1 MAIFFNKL
9 LKNLT
14 VNNYRIYLIGISV
27 TFCYSSYAY
36 LFSALLQ
43 TWETELNVSRNKLTF
58 AYSLGLMIH
67 GLLLPYLGKL
77 VDRNYSFIMMWLSPL
92 LLGFSVINLAF
103 VNTYYEFIFAWVL
116 VSATA
121 GGCLYTMIFSVLTI
135 NLKQDIKNSIAIIT
149 LIAGLASTYTYPT
162 ATYLTESFNWRT
174 TVLIFGIVNIL
185 ISAPANY
192 FGFKTIIHQEK
203 NFNSNTNTDK
213 QENIYYNPKF
223 WLLCFP
229 LFVFGFNAGA
239 IITHIIPMMQEK
251 NLSLTMAVLIAS
263 LFGPGQIIGR
273 ILIMTYGRNKS
284 NIGLFVLCFYSSLIG
299 IIFLYFVNF
308 SFYLAFLFILF
319 NSAAFGSMAILKPL
333 VQNDIFGKM
342 NFGKIHGILAICF
355 MSGSIAGP
363 WIGSLIWSVGGY
375 NLLIIFFFILAVLG
389 NISALMLKKYKTKD

>member
-1 MAIFFNKL
+1 MNK
-9 LKNLT
+9 
-14 VNNYRIYLIGISV
+14 YGIYLIGISV

-43 TWETELNVSRNKLTF
+43 TWEAELNVSRNKLTF

-103 VNTYYEFIFAWVL
+103 VNTYYEFIIAWVL

-135 NLKQDIKNSIAIIT
+135 NLKKDIKNSIAIIT

-192 FGFKTIIHQEK
+192 FGFKKIIYQEK
-203 NFNSNTNTDK
+203 NFNSNTKPEK

-284 NIGLFVLCFYSSLIG
+284 NIGLFVLCFYSSIIG
-299 IIFLYFVNF
+299 MIFLYFVNF

-363 WIGSLIWSVGGY
+363 WIGSLIWSFAGY
-375 NLLIIFFFILAVLG
+375 NLLIIFFFILAIFG
-389 NISALMLKKYKTKD
+389 NISALILKNYKTKV

>member
-1 MAIFFNKL
+1 MNK
-9 LKNLT
+9 
-14 VNNYRIYLIGISV
+14 YGIYLIGISV

-43 TWETELNVSRNKLTF
+43 TWETELNISRNKLTF
-58 AYSLGLMIH
+58 ANSLGLMIH

-103 VNTYYEFIFAWVL
+103 VNTYYEFIIAWVL

-135 NLKQDIKNSIAIIT
+135 NLKKDIKNSIAIIT

-192 FGFKTIIHQEK
+192 FGFKKIIYQEK
-203 NFNSNTNTDK
+203 NFNSNTTTEK
-213 QENIYYNPKF
+213 QENIFYNPKF

-299 IIFLYFVNF
+299 LIFLYFVNF

-342 NFGKIHGILAICF
+342 NFGNIHGILAICF
-355 MSGSIAGP
+355 TSGSIAGP
-363 WIGSLIWSVGGY
+363 WIGSLIWSFGGY
-375 NLLIIFFFILAVLG
+375 NLLIILFFILAIFG
-389 NISALMLKKYKTKD
+389 NISALILKNYKTKV

>member
-1 MAIFFNKL
+1 MNK
-9 LKNLT
+9 
-14 VNNYRIYLIGISV
+14 YGIYLIGISV

-103 VNTYYEFIFAWVL
+103 VNTYYEFIIAWVL

-135 NLKQDIKNSIAIIT
+135 NLKKDIKNSIAIIT

-192 FGFKTIIHQEK
+192 FGFKKIIHQEK
-203 NFNSNTNTDK
+203 NFNSNTKPEK

-342 NFGKIHGILAICF
+342 NFGNIHGILAICF

-363 WIGSLIWSVGGY
+363 WIGSLIWSFGGY
-375 NLLIIFFFILAVLG
+375 NLLIILFFILAIFG
-389 NISALMLKKYKTKD
+389 NISALILKNYKTKV

>member
-1 MAIFFNKL
+1 MNK
-9 LKNLT
+9 
-14 VNNYRIYLIGISV
+14 YGIYLIGVSV

-43 TWETELNVSRNKLTF
+43 TWETELNISRNKLTF

-103 VNTYYEFIFAWVL
+103 VNTYFEFIIAWVL
-116 VSATA
+116 VSVTA

-203 NFNSNTNTDK
+203 NFNSNTNTEK
-213 QENIYYNPKF
+213 QENIFYNPKF

-299 IIFLYFVNF
+299 IIFLYFINF

-375 NLLIIFFFILAVLG
+375 NLLIILFFILAICG
-389 NISALMLKKYKTKD
+389 NISALVLKNYKTKV

>member
-1 MAIFFNKL
+1 MTL
-9 LKNLT
+9 
-14 VNNYRIYLIGISV
+14 NNYRIYLIGISV

-43 TWETELNVSRNKLTF
+43 TWEVELNVSRNKLTF

-103 VNTYYEFIFAWVL
+103 VNTYYEFIIAWVL

-135 NLKQDIKNSIAIIT
+135 NLKKDIKNSIAIIT

-192 FGFKTIIHQEK
+192 FGFKKIIHQEK
-203 NFNSNTNTDK
+203 NFNSNTKPEK

-308 SFYLAFLFILF
+308 SFYLAFFFILF

-342 NFGKIHGILAICF
+342 NFGNIHGILAICF

-363 WIGSLIWSVGGY
+363 WIGSLIWSFGGY
-375 NLLIIFFFILAVLG
+375 NLLIILFFILAICG
-389 NISALMLKKYKTKD
+389 NISALVLKNYKPTV

>member
-1 MAIFFNKL
+1 MNK
-9 LKNLT
+9 
-14 VNNYRIYLIGISV
+14 YGIYLIGISV

-43 TWETELNVSRNKLTF
+43 TWETELNISRNKLTF

-103 VNTYYEFIFAWVL
+103 VNTYYEFIIAWVL

-135 NLKQDIKNSIAIIT
+135 NLKKEIKNSIAIIT

-192 FGFKTIIHQEK
+192 FGFKKIIYQEK
-203 NFNSNTNTDK
+203 NFNSNTKPEK

-342 NFGKIHGILAICF
+342 NFGNIHGILAICF

-363 WIGSLIWSVGGY
+363 WIGSLIWNVGGY
-375 NLLIIFFFILAVLG
+375 NLLIILFFILAICG
-389 NISALMLKKYKTKD
+389 NISALVLKNYKPKV

>member
-1 MAIFFNKL
+1 MTL
-9 LKNLT
+9 
-14 VNNYRIYLIGISV
+14 NNYRIYLIGISV

-43 TWETELNVSRNKLTF
+43 TWEVELNVSRNKLTF

-103 VNTYYEFIFAWVL
+103 VNTYYEFIIAWVL

-135 NLKQDIKNSIAIIT
+135 NLKKDIKNSIAIIT

-203 NFNSNTNTDK
+203 NFNSNTKAEK

-299 IIFLYFVNF
+299 LIFLYFINF

-375 NLLIIFFFILAVLG
+375 NLLIILFFILAIFG
-389 NISALMLKKYKTKD
+389 NISALILKNYKTKV

>member
-213 QENIYYNPKF
+213 QENIFYNPKF

-363 WIGSLIWSVGGY
+363 WIGSLIWSFGGY
-375 NLLIIFFFILAVLG
+375 NLLIILFFILAIFG
-389 NISALMLKKYKTKD
+389 NISALILKNYKTKV

>member
-1 MAIFFNKL
+1 MNK
-9 LKNLT
+9 
-14 VNNYRIYLIGISV
+14 YGIYLIGISV

-43 TWETELNVSRNKLTF
+43 TWETELNISRNKLTF
-58 AYSLGLMIH
+58 ANSLGLMIH

-103 VNTYYEFIFAWVL
+103 VNTYYEFIIAWVL

-135 NLKQDIKNSIAIIT
+135 NLKKDIKNSIAIIT

-192 FGFKTIIHQEK
+192 FGFKKIIYQEK
-203 NFNSNTNTDK
+203 NFNSNTKPEK

-342 NFGKIHGILAICF
+342 NFGNIHGILAICF

-363 WIGSLIWSVGGY
+363 WIGSLIWSFGGY
-375 NLLIIFFFILAVLG
+375 NLLIILFFILAICG
-389 NISALMLKKYKTKD
+389 NISALVLKKYKTKV

>member
-1 MAIFFNKL
+1 MNK
-9 LKNLT
+9 
-14 VNNYRIYLIGISV
+14 YGIYLIGISV

-103 VNTYYEFIFAWVL
+103 VNTYYEFIIAWVL

-135 NLKQDIKNSIAIIT
+135 NLKKDIKNSIAIIT

-192 FGFKTIIHQEK
+192 FGFKKIIHQEK
-203 NFNSNTNTDK
+203 NFNSNTKPEK

-299 IIFLYFVNF
+299 IIFLYFINF

-342 NFGKIHGILAICF
+342 NFGNIHGILAICF

-363 WIGSLIWSVGGY
+363 WIGSLIWSFGGY
-375 NLLIIFFFILAVLG
+375 NLLIILFFILAICG
-389 NISALMLKKYKTKD
+389 NISALVLKNYKPQV

>member
-1 MAIFFNKL
+1 MTF
-9 LKNLT
+9 
-14 VNNYRIYLIGISV
+14 NNYRIYLIGISV

-43 TWETELNVSRNKLTF
+43 TWETELNISRNKLTF

-67 GLLLPYLGKL
+67 GFLLPYLGKL

-103 VNTYYEFIFAWVL
+103 VNTYYEFIIAWVL

-135 NLKQDIKNSIAIIT
+135 NLKKDIKNSIAIIT

-162 ATYLTESFNWRT
+162 ATFLTETFNWRT

-203 NFNSNTNTDK
+203 NFNSNTNTEK
-213 QENIYYNPKF
+213 QENIFYNPKF

-363 WIGSLIWSVGGY
+363 WIGSLIWSFGGY
-375 NLLIIFFFILAVLG
+375 NLLIILFFILAIFG
-389 NISALMLKKYKTKD
+389 NISALILKNY

>member
-1 MAIFFNKL
+1 MNK
-9 LKNLT
+9 
-14 VNNYRIYLIGISV
+14 YGIYLIGISV

-103 VNTYYEFIFAWVL
+103 VNTYYEFIIAWVL

-135 NLKQDIKNSIAIIT
+135 NLKKDIKNSIAIIT

-213 QENIYYNPKF
+213 QENIFYNPKF

-299 IIFLYFVNF
+299 IIFLYFINF

-355 MSGSIAGP
+355 MSGSITGP
-363 WIGSLIWSVGGY
+363 WIGSLIWSFGGY
-375 NLLIIFFFILAVLG
+375 NLLIILFFILAIFG
-389 NISALMLKKYKTKD
+389 NISALILKNYKTKV

>member
-1 MAIFFNKL
+1 MNK
-9 LKNLT
+9 
-14 VNNYRIYLIGISV
+14 YGIYLIGISV

-43 TWETELNVSRNKLTF
+43 TWETELNISRNKLTF
-58 AYSLGLMIH
+58 ANSLGLMIH

-103 VNTYYEFIFAWVL
+103 VNTYYEFIIAWVL

-135 NLKQDIKNSIAIIT
+135 NLKKDIKNSIAIIT

-203 NFNSNTNTDK
+203 NFNSNTNNEK

-342 NFGKIHGILAICF
+342 NFGNIHGILAICF

-363 WIGSLIWSVGGY
+363 WIGSLIWSFGGY
-375 NLLIIFFFILAVLG
+375 NLLIILFFILAIFG
-389 NISALMLKKYKTKD
+389 NISALILKNYKTKV

>member
-1 MAIFFNKL
+1 MNK
-9 LKNLT
+9 
-14 VNNYRIYLIGISV
+14 YGIYLIGISV

-43 TWETELNVSRNKLTF
+43 TWEVELNVSRNKLTF
-58 AYSLGLMIH
+58 AYSLGLIIH

-103 VNTYYEFIFAWVL
+103 VNTYYEFIIAWVL

-135 NLKQDIKNSIAIIT
+135 NLKKDIKNSIAIIT

-192 FGFKTIIHQEK
+192 FGFKKIIYQEK
-203 NFNSNTNTDK
+203 NFNSNTKPEK

-284 NIGLFVLCFYSSLIG
+284 NIGLFVLCFYSSIIG
-299 IIFLYFVNF
+299 MIFLYFVNF

-342 NFGKIHGILAICF
+342 NFGKIRGILAICF

-363 WIGSLIWSVGGY
+363 WIGSLIWSFGGY
-375 NLLIIFFFILAVLG
+375 NFLIILFFILAIFG
-389 NISALMLKKYKTKD
+389 NISALILKNYKTKV

>member
-1 MAIFFNKL
+1 M
-9 LKNLT
+9 
-14 VNNYRIYLIGISV
+14 NNYRIYLIGISV

-43 TWETELNVSRNKLTF
+43 TWEVELNVSRNKLTF

-103 VNTYYEFIFAWVL
+103 VNTYYEFIIAWVL

-135 NLKQDIKNSIAIIT
+135 NLKKDIKNSIAIIT

-192 FGFKTIIHQEK
+192 FGFKKIIHQEK
-203 NFNSNTNTDK
+203 NVNSSTKAEK
-213 QENIYYNPKF
+213 QKNIYYDQKF

-342 NFGKIHGILAICF
+342 NFGNIHGILAICF

-363 WIGSLIWSVGGY
+363 WIGSLIWSFGGY
-375 NLLIIFFFILAVLG
+375 NLLIILFFILAICG
-389 NISALMLKKYKTKD
+389 NISALILKNKT

>member
-1 MAIFFNKL
+1 MTL
-9 LKNLT
+9 
-14 VNNYRIYLIGISV
+14 NNYRIYLIGISV

-103 VNTYYEFIFAWVL
+103 VNTYYEFIIAWVL

-135 NLKQDIKNSIAIIT
+135 NLKKDIKNSIAIIT

-174 TVLIFGIVNIL
+174 TVLIFGIVNIV

-203 NFNSNTNTDK
+203 NFNSNTNNEK

-342 NFGKIHGILAICF
+342 NFGNIHGILAICF

-363 WIGSLIWSVGGY
+363 WIGSLIWSFGGY
-375 NLLIIFFFILAVLG
+375 NLLIILFFILAIFG
-389 NISALMLKKYKTKD
+389 NISALILKNYKTKV

>member
-1 MAIFFNKL
+1 M
-9 LKNLT
+9 
-14 VNNYRIYLIGISV
+14 NNYRIYLIGISV

-36 LFSALLQ
+36 LFSTLLQ

-103 VNTYYEFIFAWVL
+103 VNTYYEFIIAWVL

-135 NLKQDIKNSIAIIT
+135 NLKKDIKNSIAIIT

-162 ATYLTESFNWRT
+162 ATFLTETFNWRT

-203 NFNSNTNTDK
+203 NFNSNTNTEK
-213 QENIYYNPKF
+213 QENIFYNPKF

-299 IIFLYFVNF
+299 IIFLYFINF

-375 NLLIIFFFILAVLG
+375 NLLIILFFILAICG
-389 NISALMLKKYKTKD
+389 NISALVLKKYKTKV

>member
-1 MAIFFNKL
+1 MNK
-9 LKNLT
+9 
-14 VNNYRIYLIGISV
+14 YGIYLIGISV

-43 TWETELNVSRNKLTF
+43 TWETELNISRNKLTF
-58 AYSLGLMIH
+58 ANSLGLMIH

-103 VNTYYEFIFAWVL
+103 VNTYYEFIIAWVL

-121 GGCLYTMIFSVLTI
+121 GGCLYTIIFSVLTI
-135 NLKQDIKNSIAIIT
+135 NLKKDIKNSIAIIT

-203 NFNSNTNTDK
+203 NFNSNTKAEK

-342 NFGKIHGILAICF
+342 NFGNIHGILAICF

-363 WIGSLIWSVGGY
+363 WIGSLIWSFGGY
-375 NLLIIFFFILAVLG
+375 NLLIILFFILAIFG
-389 NISALMLKKYKTKD
+389 NISALILKNYKTKV

>member
-1 MAIFFNKL
+1 MNK
-9 LKNLT
+9 
-14 VNNYRIYLIGISV
+14 YGIYLIGISV

-43 TWETELNVSRNKLTF
+43 TWEVELNVSRNKLTF
-58 AYSLGLMIH
+58 AYSLGLIIH

-103 VNTYYEFIFAWVL
+103 VNTYYEFIIAWVL

-135 NLKQDIKNSIAIIT
+135 NLKKDIKNSIAIIT

-174 TVLIFGIVNIL
+174 TVLIFGIVNIV

-203 NFNSNTNTDK
+203 NFNSNTNNEK

-284 NIGLFVLCFYSSLIG
+284 NIGLFVLCFYSSIIG
-299 IIFLYFVNF
+299 MIFLYFVNF

-363 WIGSLIWSVGGY
+363 WIGSLIWSFGGY
-375 NLLIIFFFILAVLG
+375 NFLIILFFILAIFG
-389 NISALMLKKYKTKD
+389 NISALILKNYKTKV

>member
-1 MAIFFNKL
+1 MNK
-9 LKNLT
+9 
-14 VNNYRIYLIGISV
+14 YGIYLIGISV

-43 TWETELNVSRNKLTF
+43 TWEVELNVSRNKLTF

-103 VNTYYEFIFAWVL
+103 VNTYYEFIIAWVL

-135 NLKQDIKNSIAIIT
+135 NLKKDIKNSIAIIT

-192 FGFKTIIHQEK
+192 FGFKKIIYQEK
-203 NFNSNTNTDK
+203 NFNSNTKAEK

-363 WIGSLIWSVGGY
+363 WIGSLIWSFAGY
-375 NLLIIFFFILAVLG
+375 NLLIIFFFILAIFG
-389 NISALMLKKYKTKD
+389 NISALILKNYKTKV

>member
-1 MAIFFNKL
+1 MTL
-9 LKNLT
+9 
-14 VNNYRIYLIGISV
+14 NNYRIYLIGISV

-43 TWETELNVSRNKLTF
+43 TWETELNISRNKLTF

-67 GLLLPYLGKL
+67 GFLLPYLGKL

-103 VNTYYEFIFAWVL
+103 VNTYYEFIIAWVL

-203 NFNSNTNTDK
+203 NFNSNTNTEK
-213 QENIYYNPKF
+213 QENIFYNPKF

-299 IIFLYFVNF
+299 IIFLYFINF

-363 WIGSLIWSVGGY
+363 WIGSLIWSFGGY
-375 NLLIIFFFILAVLG
+375 NLLIILFFILAICG
-389 NISALMLKKYKTKD
+389 NISALVLKNYKTKV

>member
-1 MAIFFNKL
+1 MNK
-9 LKNLT
+9 
-14 VNNYRIYLIGISV
+14 YGIYLIGISV

-43 TWETELNVSRNKLTF
+43 TWEVELNVSRNKLTF

-103 VNTYYEFIFAWVL
+103 VNTYYEFIIAWVL

-135 NLKQDIKNSIAIIT
+135 NLKKDIKNSIAIIT

-192 FGFKTIIHQEK
+192 FGFKKIIHQEK
-203 NFNSNTNTDK
+203 NFNANTKAEK

-284 NIGLFVLCFYSSLIG
+284 NIGLFVLCFYSSIIG
-299 IIFLYFVNF
+299 MIFLYFVNF

-363 WIGSLIWSVGGY
+363 WIGSLIWSFGGY
-375 NLLIIFFFILAVLG
+375 NLLIILFFILAIFG
-389 NISALMLKKYKTKD
+389 NISALILKNYKTKV

>member
-1 MAIFFNKL
+1 MNK
-9 LKNLT
+9 
-14 VNNYRIYLIGISV
+14 YGIYLIGISV

-103 VNTYYEFIFAWVL
+103 VNTYYEFIIAWVL

-135 NLKQDIKNSIAIIT
+135 NLKKDIKNSIAIIT

-192 FGFKTIIHQEK
+192 FGFKKIIYQEK
-203 NFNSNTNTDK
+203 NFNSNTKPEK

-363 WIGSLIWSVGGY
+363 WIGSLIWSFGGY
-375 NLLIIFFFILAVLG
+375 NLLIILFFILAIFG
-389 NISALMLKKYKTKD
+389 NISALILKNYKTKV

>member
-1 MAIFFNKL
+1 MNK
-9 LKNLT
+9 
-14 VNNYRIYLIGISV
+14 YGIYLIGISV

-43 TWETELNVSRNKLTF
+43 TWETELNISRNRLTF
-58 AYSLGLMIH
+58 ANSLGLMIH

-103 VNTYYEFIFAWVL
+103 VNTYYEFIIAWVL

-135 NLKQDIKNSIAIIT
+135 NLKKDIKNSIAIIT

-192 FGFKTIIHQEK
+192 FGFKKIIYQEK
-203 NFNSNTNTDK
+203 NFNSNTNNEK

-363 WIGSLIWSVGGY
+363 WIGSLIWSFGGY
-375 NLLIIFFFILAVLG
+375 NLLIILFFILAIFG
-389 NISALMLKKYKTKD
+389 NISALILKNYKTKV

>member
-1 MAIFFNKL
+1 MNK
-9 LKNLT
+9 
-14 VNNYRIYLIGISV
+14 YGIYLIGISV

-43 TWETELNVSRNKLTF
+43 TWEVELNVSRNKLTF
-58 AYSLGLMIH
+58 AYSLGLIIH

-103 VNTYYEFIFAWVL
+103 VNTYYEFIIAWVL

-135 NLKQDIKNSIAIIT
+135 NLKKDIKNSIAIIT

-203 NFNSNTNTDK
+203 NFNSNTNNEK

-251 NLSLTMAVLIAS
+251 NLSLTMAVIIAS

-273 ILIMTYGRNKS
+273 ILIMTYGHNKS

-363 WIGSLIWSVGGY
+363 WIGSLIWSFGGY
-375 NLLIIFFFILAVLG
+375 NFLIILFFILAIFG
-389 NISALMLKKYKTKD
+389 NISALILKNYKTKV